1 MVRWRSRGRKR
12 RIRRGKVWEREKE
25 EGDDQGGKKNGG
37 GRNDGAEGRGVALSR
52 RRWSNG
58 QKSGEERGGDGIG
71 RARRAV
77 WSRVEIVT
85 SDYRKGG
92 RSLEA
97 LAVLVNQ
104 SDVGLLWTGRTLQFL
119 STNK

>member
-1 MVRWRSRGRKR
+1 MG
-12 RIRRGKVWEREKE
+12 EREKE
-25 EGDDQGGKKNGG
+25 EGDDRREKKNGG
-37 GRNDGAEGRGVALSR
+37 GRNDGAEGRLVALSR
-52 RRWSNG
+52 LRWSNG
-58 QKSGEERGGDGIG
+58 LKVRGREGGDGIG

-97 LAVLVNQ
+97 LAELVNQ